1 MSGAEAAELILQL
14 VEPISPEN
22 AVPADGGTA
31 QNSYFGQCQG
41 GPIVQRWTRSPTDTI
56 RVLTLEKELARL
68 FSAVLRRGASA
79 HFLASSCAACLA
91 ISGGVL

>member
-14 VEPISPEN
+14 VEPSRRMAELPR
-22 AVPADGGTA
+22 
-31 QNSYFGQCQG
+31 
-41 GPIVQRWTRSPTDTI
+41 IVILGSARAGLSVARSPTDTI
-56 RVLTLEKELARL
+56 RVLTLEEELARL

-79 HFLASSCAACLA
+79 HFGASSCAACLA